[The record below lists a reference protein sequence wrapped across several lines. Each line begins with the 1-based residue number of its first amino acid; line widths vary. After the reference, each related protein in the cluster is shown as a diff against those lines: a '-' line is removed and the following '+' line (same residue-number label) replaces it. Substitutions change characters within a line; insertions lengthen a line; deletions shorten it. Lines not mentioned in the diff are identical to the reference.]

1 MQQNNDLPE
10 LTQGQSQSSTSNGAA
25 QVGTPQTDL
34 PPLDQVGTPQTDLPP
49 PQTDLPPLALAM
61 EQLLDRKLAAL
72 EERLFS
78 RLSHQVALSEQRLAA
93 LILRQT
99 GNSGAKPGAAG
110 EGGMELD

>member
-34 PPLDQVGTPQTDLPP
+34 PPPQP
-49 PQTDLPPLALAM
+49 DLPPLALAM

>member
-10 LTQGQSQSSTSNGAA
+10 LTQGQSQSSPSNGAA

-34 PPLDQVGTPQTDLPP
+34 PPL
-49 PQTDLPPLALAM
+49 ALAM
-61 EQLLDRKLAAL
+61 EQVLDRKLAAL

-93 LILRQT
+93 LIMRQT
-99 GNSGAKPGAAG
+99 GNSGAKPGAGG
-110 EGGMELD
+110 EGGMDLD